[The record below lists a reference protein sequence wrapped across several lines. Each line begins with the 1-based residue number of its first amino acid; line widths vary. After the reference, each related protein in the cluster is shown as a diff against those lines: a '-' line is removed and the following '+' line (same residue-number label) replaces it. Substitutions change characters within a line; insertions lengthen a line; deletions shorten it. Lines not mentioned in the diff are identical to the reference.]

1 MSVAVNG
8 NNQFK
13 IKQGSLEQNLVLVP
27 FAQERSELHWDN
39 RNITQEVLLCTKKPL
54 TFAHKVSNSRY
65 TQPGAYEHREGA
77 SNHPTL
83 VGHILYRI

>member
-1 MSVAVNG
+1 MSSGREGVSVAVNG

-39 RNITQEVLLCTKKPL
+39 RNITQEVLLCTKNLLPL
-54 TFAHKVSNSRY
+54 LTKF
-65 TQPGAYEHREGA
+65 Q
-77 SNHPTL
+77 
-83 VGHILYRI
+83 ILGTHNQELMSTVKERQTILH